1 MLCETLCILLLTSY
15 ICLCPLN
22 NFNRKGK
29 INFCFFDH
37 KLLISLSDFPI
48 HLTIRKKKKKGKKS
62 RLLAFR
68 SCILER
74 HFLPSVCGEHS
85 FLILSALC
93 TNLSSRLHLRKPKK
107 CVLLSFVSLFV
118 QNVNFVYSLSLI
130 I

>member
-15 ICLCPLN
+15 ICLCPFN
-22 NFNRKGK
+22 NFNSKGK

-48 HLTIRKKKKKGKKS
+48 HLTIREKKGKNS

-93 TNLSSRLHLRKPKK
+93 TNVSSHLHLQKPKK
-107 CVLLSFVSLFV
+107 CILLSFVSLFCAECK
-118 QNVNFVYSLSLI
+118 FCL
-130 I
+130 